1 MSNNINLSIIGND
14 NKKQEE
20 ISIEN
25 PKTLD
30 GLLESINK
38 FFKNVPDYFTIF
50 YKSEDKEIN
59 LKKNEDLDLSNKIL
73 YIRPKNPN
81 DMQGTIFQ
89 KDTGDENNKK
99 EESGKENKNNE
110 TSDNTTFVDKTF
122 SFAKDIFNKIKKME
136 IPISIPFLSP
146 NNNNDKNNSNDN
158 LPYSCIPRIG
168 SEYPDISYD
177 NLDKE
182 QVIIKIYILIIV
194 FINI

>member
-14 NKKQEE
+14 NKQQEE

-25 PKTLD
+25 PKNLD
-30 GLLESINK
+30 GLLASINK

-59 LKKNEDLDLSNKIL
+59 LKKNEDIDLSNKIL

-81 DMQGTIFQ
+81 DIQATVFQ
-89 KDTGDENNKK
+89 KDKTEENNKK
-99 EESGKENKNNE
+99 EEPGKEKEKNE

-122 SFAKDIFNKIKKME
+122 SFAKDIFNKIKKIEM
-136 IPISIPFLSP
+136 PISIPFLSS
-146 NNNNDKNNSNDN
+146 NNNDKNENSDNKDNNDE

-168 SEYPDISYD
+168 SEYLDLSYD
-177 NLDKE
+177 NMDKE
-182 QVIIKIYILIIV
+182 
-194 FINI
+194 